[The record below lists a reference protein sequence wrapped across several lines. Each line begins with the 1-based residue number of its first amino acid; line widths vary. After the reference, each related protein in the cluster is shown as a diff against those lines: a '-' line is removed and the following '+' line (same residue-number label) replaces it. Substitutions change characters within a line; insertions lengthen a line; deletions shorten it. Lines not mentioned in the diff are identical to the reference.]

1 MYDTASEQAKVILR
15 YLGAH
20 LLSHV
25 FYDADVVRCVSSRKV
40 VGVHLFLDILPH
52 DVVGISM
59 PEEHPAEYFDYLQ
72 FFVTRET
79 VERVTECQAL
89 EAPK

>member
-40 VGVHLFLDILPH
+40 VGVHLFLDILPT
-52 DVVGISM
+52 M
-59 PEEHPAEYFDYLQ
+59 W
-72 FFVTRET
+72 
-79 VERVTECQAL
+79 
-89 EAPK
+89 